1 MCFETVKKALENNN
15 MQVYTAASAA
25 EALAVLKTLLPAGCS
40 VSVGGS
46 VTLAQCGVLELL
58 KSGAYNYL
66 DRYAQSLDA
75 DGVRE
80 VMLRALTADVYVSG
94 ANAVTENGEIF
105 NVDGN
110 ANRVAPI
117 LFGPKSVILLVGKN
131 KIVKDIEAAHLR
143 VKTVA
148 APKNAQRLG
157 CDTYC
162 AKTGHC
168 FALDQAGCSI
178 ADGCNSDA
186 RICADYVICARQRQK
201 NRIKVILIDEELG
214 Y

>member
-1 MCFETVKKALENNN
+1 ME
-15 MQVYTAASAA
+15 VYTVASATD
-25 EALAVLKTLLPAGCS
+25 ALDTLKTLLPTGAS

-58 KSGAYNYL
+58 KNGDYNYL
-66 DRYAQSLDA
+66 DRYEAGLDA
-75 DGVRE
+75 DGIRN
-80 VMLRALTADVYVSG
+80 VMLRALTADVYISG

-131 KIVKDIEAAHLR
+131 KIVKDIEAAHIR
-143 VKTVA
+143 IKTIA
-148 APKNAQRLG
+148 APKNAKRLG

-168 FALDQAGCSI
+168 VAMEKEKPCI
-178 ADGCNSDA
+178 ADGCNSDT

-201 NRIKVILIDEELG
+201 NRIKVILVDEELG
-214 Y
+214 F

>member
-1 MCFETVKKALENNN
+1 MSFETVKQALENNN
-15 MQVYTAASAA
+15 MAVYTVKNAA
-25 EALAVLKTLLPAGCS
+25 EALDTLKALLPAGCS

-46 VTLAQCGVLELL
+46 MTLSQCGVLELL
-58 KSGAYNYL
+58 GNGSYNYL
-66 DRYAQSLDA
+66 DRYEAGLDA
-75 DGVRE
+75 EGIRS
-80 VMLRALTADVYVSG
+80 VMLRALTADVYISS
-94 ANAVTENGEIF
+94 ANAVTEHGEIF

-117 LFGPKSVILLVGKN
+117 LYGPSSVILLVGKN
-131 KIVKDIEAAHLR
+131 KIVKDIHEAHIR
-143 VKTVA
+143 VKTIA

-168 FALDQAGCSI
+168 IATEKENCSI
-178 ADGCNSDA
+178 SDGCNSDK
-186 RICADYVICARQRQK
+186 RICADYVICARQRTK

-214 Y
+214 F

>member
-1 MCFETVKKALENNN
+1 MDFTKVKKALENNN
-15 MQVYTAASAA
+15 MQAFTAKDRA
-25 EALAVLKTLLPAGCS
+25 EATEILKTLLPQGCT

-46 VTLAQCGVLELL
+46 VTLAECGVPELL
-58 KSGAYNYL
+58 KSGDYTYL
-66 DRYAQSLDA
+66 DRYDPALDA
-75 DGVRE
+75 AGIRE
-80 VMLRALTADVYVSG
+80 VFLRALTADAYIAS

-117 LFGPKSVILLVGKN
+117 LFGPSSVFLLVGKN
-131 KIVKDIEAAHLR
+131 KIVPDIKAAHLR

-148 APKNAQRLG
+148 APKNAKRLG

-168 FALDQAGCSI
+168 FAIDQPSCTIAG
-178 ADGCNSDA
+178 GCNSDS
-186 RICADYVICARQRQK
+186 RICADYVICARQRNK

>member
-1 MCFETVKKALENNN
+1 MNFTNVEKALKNNN
-15 MQVYTAASAA
+15 MDVYTAKTAA
-25 EALAVLKTLLPAGCS
+25 EALNVLKSLIPTGAS

-46 VTLAQCGVLELL
+46 VTLSQCGALEML
-58 KSGAYNYL
+58 KSGDYNYL
-66 DRYAQSLDA
+66 DRYDPTLDA
-75 DGVRE
+75 DGVRA
-80 VMLRALTADVYVSG
+80 VMLSALTADVYVSS

-131 KIVKDIEAAHLR
+131 KLVKNIEEAHLR
-143 VKTVA
+143 VKTIA

-168 FALDQAGCSI
+168 FALDKPNCTIAEGC
-178 ADGCNSDA
+178 DSDK
-186 RICADYVICARQRQK
+186 RICADYVICARQRTQG
-201 NRIKVILIDEELG
+201 RIKVILIDEELG

>member
-1 MCFETVKKALENNN
+1 MNFSTVAKALKNNN
-15 MQVYTAASAA
+15 MEVHTAASAS
-25 EALAVLKTLLPAGCS
+25 EALKILKDLLPTGCS

-46 VTLAQCGVLELL
+46 VTLTQCGVPDML
-58 KSGAYNYL
+58 KNGEYTYL
-66 DRYAQSLDA
+66 DRYEAGLDA
-75 DGVRE
+75 DGIRN
-80 VMLRALTADVYVSG
+80 VMLRALTADVYIAS
-94 ANAVTENGEIF
+94 ANAVTESGEIL

-131 KIVKDIEAAHLR
+131 KVVKDIEAAHRR
-143 VKTVA
+143 VKAVA

-162 AKTGHC
+162 AKAGHC
-168 FALDQAGCSI
+168 IALEKENCSI
-178 ADGCNSDA
+178 TDGCNSDN
-186 RICADYVICARQRQK
+186 RICADYVICARQRHK
-201 NRIKVILIDEELG
+201 NRIKVILIDEDLG